1 MYKVPGLGSRERY
14 SELVLSSNKQQSQG
28 ETTMLPSAKISEP
41 PRFILEVW
49 RVHPLEATI
58 QTSVSPEFAGDKHGV
73 LSRFRSYYQHLR
85 LLPRAARRRL
95 QRCYRQ
101 SLAGAALLLALGHDQ
116 GIAATINVDASCS
129 LINAITAANTDTVV
143 GGCRAGSGADTIVL
157 APESTHV
164 LTDVNNSTYG
174 PTGLPVVSSEITIQG
189 NGSTIKRGSGA
200 PEFRLISV
208 NPDGNLTLQQITITG
223 GLASGEDF
231 VGRGG
236 GIAVDR
242 GILSLIDST
251 VSGNAAGNSGGG
263 IENYAGDLTLTRC
276 TVAGN
281 AAAHGGGGLEN
292 YDGTLTLNESTVV
305 GNSAGGNG
313 GGIDNYERSLI
324 LTNSH
329 ILDNVAA
336 LRGGGINNHGGGL
349 TLVESMVSGNVAVH
363 GGGIATD
370 ETNGGDGIIKST
382 ISKNVA
388 SSCGGVYSDDGGLR
402 LTDSTVSG
410 NSAGGCGGICSGE
423 SFLGLT
429 NSTVSGNSA
438 TGSGGGL
445 CNGSYGTLRLD
456 NSTVSG
462 NVSGNNGG
470 GIITRGRGSVLQMT
484 QSTITGN
491 VAAAR
496 GGGIDSWQDGSV
508 ELTRSLISGN
518 TAQVGPELYNEQYA
532 KVTSGKYNLFGL
544 NGNAGVIGFSPKVKD
559 IVPAAGVILNDI
571 LAPLADNTGL
581 TMTHALVTGS
591 PAIDAAGGYCPPPA
605 TDQRGVAR
613 PQQAACD
620 IGAFEAVRGDAEICN
635 NCLDDDGDGQID
647 LLDNSCAAKAQDL
660 LNGALSLA
668 RNSDE
673 DKVRVQSKFSSGG
686 VILDPPAEGMT
697 LSFVQEGALLACV
710 QIPAGEGWSANK
722 KGNGWNFRDEKNGS
736 LGDPTKDLIHVQCNA
751 QTQTCTV
758 KARIQDVQLGNA
770 QAGEITTMLVIGDDN
785 LVNTQEWKPKAEGKK
800 IVIP

>member
-1 MYKVPGLGSRERY
+1 MF
-14 SELVLSSNKQQSQG
+14 
-28 ETTMLPSAKISEP
+28 PSVKMSEP
-41 PRFILEVW
+41 PRSILGVW
-49 RVHPLEATI
+49 RALPLESTI
-58 QTSVSPEFAGDKHGV
+58 LRNVSPELAGDERRV
-73 LSRFRSYYQHLR
+73 LSRFRAYYQHLR
-85 LLPRAARRRL
+85 LLPRGARRRL

-101 SLAGAALLLALGHDQ
+101 SLAGAALLLALGHGQ

-129 LINAITAANTDTVV
+129 LIEAITAANADTAV
-143 GGCRAGSGADTIVL
+143 GGCRAGSGADTVVL
-157 APESTHV
+157 ATDGMYV
-164 LTDVNNSTYG
+164 LTDVNNTVRYHG
-174 PTGLPVVSSEITIQG
+174 PTGLPVISSEVTIQG
-189 NGSTIKRGSGA
+189 NGSTIKRDIGA

-208 NPDGNLTLQQITITG
+208 NPDGNLTLQQVTITG
-223 GLASGEDF
+223 GVVSGEDF

-242 GILSLIDST
+242 GVLSLIDST

-263 IENYAGDLTLTRC
+263 IENYSGDLTLMHC
-276 TVAGN
+276 TVSGN
-281 AAAHGGGGLEN
+281 SAVHSGGGIEN
-292 YDGTLTLNESTVV
+292 YNGSLTVHESTVSR
-305 GNSAGGNG
+305 NSAGGSGGGVASDGGPLTLTKSRVLENVAEGRG
-313 GGIDNYERSLI
+313 GGIDN
-324 LTNSH
+324 
-329 ILDNVAA
+329 
-336 LRGGGINNHGGGL
+336 RGAL
-349 TLVESMVSGNVAVH
+349 TLTESTVSENTAVH

-382 ISKNVA
+382 ISKNMA

-429 NSTVSGNSA
+429 NSTVSENSA

-462 NVSGNNGG
+462 NVSGNKGG
-470 GIITRGRGSVLQMT
+470 GITTGGRGSVLQMT

-496 GGGIDSWQDGSV
+496 GGGIDSWQDDSV

-518 TAQVGPELYNEQYA
+518 TAQVGPELYNERYA

-544 NGNAGVIGFSPKVKD
+544 NGNAGVVGFSPKVED
-559 IVPAAGVILNDI
+559 IVPAAGVMLNDI

-591 PAIDAAGGYCPPPA
+591 PAIDAAGGHCPPPA
-605 TDQRGVAR
+605 TDQRGVPR

-620 IGAFEAVRGDAEICN
+620 IGAFEATRGDAEICN

-647 LLDNSCAAKAQDL
+647 LLDDSCAAKVQDL

-673 DKVRVQSKFSSGG
+673 DKISVQSKFSSGG

-722 KGNGWNFRDEKNGS
+722 KGNSWNFKDEKNGS

-751 QTQTCTV
+751 QAQTCTV
-758 KARIQDVQLGNA
+758 KAHIQDVQLGSV
-770 QAGEITTMLVIGDDN
+770 QAGEITTMLVIGNDN
-785 LVNTQEWKPKAEGKK
+785 LVNTQEWKPKAKGKK
-800 IVIP
+800 LVTP